1 VLFKQSIFDSILI
14 SIRPAFVKKSILP
27 LESKDG
33 VIVFPEF
40 NVTAEDSFVQKINSS
55 GKK

>member
-1 VLFKQSIFDSILI
+1 
-14 SIRPAFVKKSILP
+14 